1 MSGTSRFAWLTSV
14 PPPGKG
20 RPTSH
25 VSGRC
30 GEHTKLLVCN
40 LLVEKQKQGLPDP
53 GAQGAAIS
61 RLTDKTKNARVR
73 QMIQEDMAPTTIK
86 GR

>member
-1 MSGTSRFAWLTSV
+1 MSRAAV
-14 PPPGKG
+14 A
-20 RPTSH
+20 SH
-25 VSGRC
+25 TR
-30 GEHTKLLVCN
+30 LLVCN

-53 GAQGAAIS
+53 CAQGAALS

>member
-1 MSGTSRFAWLTSV
+1 MSRAAV
-14 PPPGKG
+14 A
-20 RPTSH
+20 SH
-25 VSGRC
+25 TR
-30 GEHTKLLVCN
+30 LLVCN

-53 GAQGAAIS
+53 GAQGAALS
-61 RLTDKTKNARVR
+61 RLTDKTKNAKVR